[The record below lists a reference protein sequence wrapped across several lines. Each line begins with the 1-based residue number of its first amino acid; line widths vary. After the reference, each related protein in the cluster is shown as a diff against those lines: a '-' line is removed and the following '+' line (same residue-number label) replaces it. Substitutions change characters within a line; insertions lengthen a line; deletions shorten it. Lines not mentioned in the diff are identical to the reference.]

1 MAWVQVRD
9 LGAIS
14 PASKVNLAPRDR
26 AQIAYLGP
34 SHLKALQA
42 SGGRKARFGDVQNAR
57 DGWVATISARM
68 ALFGVWEFQA
78 RFGARSREGFA
89 TVAEW
94 HDIRKS
100 WRTVK
105 ATPISLPGT

>member
-1 MAWVQVRD
+1 MYD

-14 PASKVNLAPRDR
+14 PASKANLPPRDC
-26 AQIAYLGP
+26 AEIAYLHPGHP
-34 SHLKALQA
+34 KALQGG
-42 SGGRKARFGDVQNAR
+42 GGRKAIHGDIQNAR

-78 RFGARSREGFA
+78 RFGARLREGFA

-100 WRTVK
+100 WHTVK
-105 ATPISLPGT
+105 TTPISLVGT